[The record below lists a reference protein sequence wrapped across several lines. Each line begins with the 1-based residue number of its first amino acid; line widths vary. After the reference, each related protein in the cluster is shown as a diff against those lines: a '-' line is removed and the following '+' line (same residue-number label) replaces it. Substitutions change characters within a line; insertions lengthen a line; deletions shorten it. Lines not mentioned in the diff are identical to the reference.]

1 MGINRIKSRLVKRV
15 VALFLVA
22 AISTGL
28 EACWNLP
35 NAQDSAL
42 VGASAGALIGGAF
55 GCGFANQF
63 GGKGGDAQDYA
74 IGCGAGVAGGAL
86 VGGLV
91 GYLMWGPPP
100 EKWQAPVPPP
110 PPPPPPPAAAAPP
123 PVKEKITLRGVHFD
137 FNKATVRPGD
147 AAILD
152 EAASELKAH
161 PKVQVDVNGYCDSIG
176 SDAYNLKLS
185 EKRAEA
191 VTTYLVEAGIA
202 QNRLIPHGYGKTDFI
217 ASNDTSEG
225 RVQNRRVELVPV
237 N

>member
-1 MGINRIKSRLVKRV
+1 MRPTRKRMRPAKRAA
-15 VALFLVA
+15 ALCLIA

-28 EACWNLP
+28 AGCWNTTRENSTLF
-35 NAQDSAL
+35 
-42 VGASAGALIGGAF
+42 GAGTGALIGGAF

-63 GGKGGDAQDYA
+63 GGKGGDGQDYA

-86 VGGLV
+86 VGALL

-110 PPPPPPPAAAAPP
+110 PPPPPPPAAVAPAP
-123 PVKEKITLRGVHFD
+123 MKEKITLRGVHFD

-176 SDAYNLKLS
+176 SDAYNMKLS
-185 EKRAEA
+185 ARRAQA

-202 QNRLIPHGYGKTDFI
+202 QSRLIPHGYGKTDFV

-225 RVQNRRVELVPV
+225 RAQNRRVELVPIY
-237 N
+237 